1 MTCTI
6 ICIFVRKDCFSCY
19 RNVTVII
26 IIIIILFSFF
36 LVMNVGL
43 KNEEDCDISS
53 YIAPNI
59 TMEKYE
65 EKVNEVMK
73 QVRHRNEESIILD

>member
-1 MTCTI
+1 MKKTAIYC
-6 ICIFVRKDCFSCY
+6 C
-19 RNVTVII
+19 
-26 IIIIILFSFF
+26 
-36 LVMNVGL
+36 
-43 KNEEDCDISS
+43 

-73 QVRHRNEESIILD
+73 QVRHRNEESIILGNINTKSVQWGSRKTDKRGEFWTEWMAELNLVVHND